1 MRTLKLSVLALAL
14 AMTPGVAFAGADSA
28 MGGHMKNMVG
38 KGMGMGHMPRPS
50 MGIPHMPKPQMGGM
64 PHAGKPMHGRPV
76 FAGGYNGKRGGHG
89 YMGKRFHGNQMQG
102 YRRPFRGYALPS
114 YWIQPSFYIPNY
126 SSYGFAQPSAGYGW
140 SRYYNDA
147 VLTDRYGRVYDSVY
161 DVNWDGY
168 DRGYDDRYDDDG
180 YYDRDDRDGRG
191 RDGRR
196 GRSGIGGAIA
206 GGAIGAIAGS
216 AIGGRGDR
224 LAGGLIGGGLGAIA
238 GAAIDQGSRRDGY
251 RARRGRDGYEG
262 RVDPG
267 TTYGSDPGAR
277 VYSNAQARSD
287 GGRYNGRWTGQWEG
301 QYESEDGRVY
311 EGTYEGTY
319 DTGPAGPHWSSD
331 DDGARYPAP
340 RPAPYPAPRLAYP
353 GHGYGWGYEPQVT
366 TVTIQPQPVTTTT
379 TTTYIEEEVYYTT
392 ARKRYAAKRPHKV
405 WKPKPKPRCVC
416 KVVYR

>member
-14 AMTPGVAFAGADSA
+14 AMTPGVAFAGGESN
-28 MGGHMKNMVG
+28 MGGHMKGMTGIG
-38 KGMGMGHMPRPS
+38 KGHMPRPT
-50 MGIPHMPKPQMGGM
+50 MGMPHMGGHIGGM
-64 PHAGKPMHGRPV
+64 PKAGKPMHGRPMYHH
-76 FAGGYNGKRGGHG
+76 GGFVGKRGGHG
-89 YMGKRFHGNQMQG
+89 YMGKRFHGHQMNG

-114 YWIQPSFYIPNY
+114 YWVQPSFYIPNY
-126 SSYGFAQPSAGYGW
+126 SYYGFAQPSAGYGW

-168 DRGYDDRYDDDG
+168 GDRYDDRYDDDG
-180 YYDRDDRDGRG
+180 YYDRDDRRYRDSRRG
-191 RDGRR
+191 

-216 AIGGRGDR
+216 AIAGRGER

-238 GAAIDQGSRRDGY
+238 GTAIDQASRSDRY
-251 RARRGRDGYEG
+251 RPRRGRDIADDRAYPSVQYGG
-262 RVDPG
+262 DPG
-267 TTYGSDPGAR
+267 GRAYSGTYD
-277 VYSNAQARSD
+277 RSAAD

-311 EGTYEGTY
+311 NGTYEGTY
-319 DTGPAGPHWSSD
+319 DTGGASPHWSSD

-340 RPAPYPAPRLAYP
+340 RPAPAPAPRLSYP
-353 GHGYGWGYEPQVT
+353 GNGYGWGYEPQVT

-379 TTTYIEEEVYYTT
+379 TTTYIEEEVYYTPVK
-392 ARKRYAAKRPHKV
+392 KRYVAKRPHKV
-405 WKPKPKPRCVC
+405 WRPKPKPRCVC